1 MKNVLNNGT
10 KMVCFYYTKTSTL
23 GHRNLLHTENPVVAD
38 FSQRTF
44 KQVSYR
50 SAFKKIGDHTS
61 LSALKMKKDRRSQLS
76 LQTFFFNY
84 MNQLNKFL
92 QDSRKNISDL
102 QWLLIFKRKQNLW
115 KNHVAKGNPAV
126 WAESEEGCQQVSSVT
141 ENVDGEGQHEKNQTV
156 FSFLSNEKVCL
167 AEGLF
172 LSLVRL
178 LIYGAQVHPPGVRV
192 TKK

>member
-10 KMVCFYYTKTSTL
+10 KMVCFITQRPVHL
-23 GHRNLLHTENPVVAD
+23 GTEICCIQKSSGLAD

-76 LQTFFFNY
+76 LQTFFFFNY

-92 QDSRKNISDL
+92 QDSRKKMFWLTVASDFQKKTESL
-102 QWLLIFKRKQNLW
+102 EKSCSKRKSCCLGLRVRKDVSKSQALLKCRWRRTTWEKLNCIFPSFQWKSMPGWRTLSFSGSSAHLW
-115 KNHVAKGNPAV
+115 TSKLPT
-126 WAESEEGCQQVSSVT
+126 W
-141 ENVDGEGQHEKNQTV
+141 
-156 FSFLSNEKVCL
+156 
-167 AEGLF
+167 
-172 LSLVRL
+172 VRL
-178 LIYGAQVHPPGVRV
+178 
-192 TKK
+192 KK